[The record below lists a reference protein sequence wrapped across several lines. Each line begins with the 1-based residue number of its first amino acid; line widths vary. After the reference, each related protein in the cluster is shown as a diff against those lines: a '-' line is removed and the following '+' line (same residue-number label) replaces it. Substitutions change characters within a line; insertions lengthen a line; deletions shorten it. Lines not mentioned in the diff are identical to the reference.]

1 MAKCEK
7 PEFTREM
14 KDKLNLMYKTLK
26 QGFHTKQELMD
37 IFGLGERQIR
47 MLITEV
53 SHRFPVIS
61 VSGSNCGYKLATSVE
76 DLELVEYTWGELS
89 SRVEELQK
97 RMQPLI
103 TFRDKMKYGIGANND

>member
-14 KDKLNLMYKTLK
+14 KDKLNLMYNTLK
-26 QGFHTKQELMD
+26 KGFHTKQELME

-61 VSGSNCGYKLATSVE
+61 TSGTNAGYKLARTVE
-76 DLELVEYTWGELS
+76 DLQEVEHTWAELS
-89 SRVEELQK
+89 SRMEELEK
-97 RMQPLI
+97 RIKPLI
-103 TFRDKMKYGIGANND
+103 AFRDKVKYNIGE

>member
-14 KDKLNLMYKTLK
+14 KDKLNLMYNTLK
-26 QGFHTKQELMD
+26 RGFHTKQELMD

-61 VSGSNCGYKLATSVE
+61 VSGSNAGYKLARDKE

-89 SRVEELQK
+89 SRIEELEK
-97 RMQPLI
+97 RIKPLI
-103 TFRDKMKYGIGANND
+103 EFRDKMKYNIKGE

>member
-1 MAKCEK
+1 MAKCDK

-14 KDKLNLMYKTLK
+14 KDKLNLMYNTLK
-26 QGFHTKQELMD
+26 RGFHTKQELMD

-61 VSGSNCGYKLATSVE
+61 TSGTNAGYKLARTEE

-89 SRVEELQK
+89 SRIEELEK
-97 RMQPLI
+97 RIKPLI
-103 TFRDKMKYGIGANND
+103 EFRDKVKFGTGETK